1 MISHHR
7 LQGSQYA
14 FALAAACF
22 SVVPQQAVAA
32 QVQAY
37 AIFEVAPSANVNAA
51 VEKLRGTSL
60 SNCLQL
66 VIGAQARDV
75 ILNFRWEGRSTDTS
89 YLNQVRVAFER
100 VDGISRETIVWVK
113 QGTS

>member
-14 FALAAACF
+14 LALAAVCF
-22 SVVPQQAVAA
+22 SAIPQQAAAA

-37 AIFEVAPSANVNAA
+37 AIFEVASSANVNAT

-60 SNCLQL
+60 GNCLHL
-66 VIGAQARDV
+66 VIGTQARDV
-75 ILNFRWEGRSTDTS
+75 ILHIACDERSTDTS
-89 YLNQVRVAFER
+89 YLNQAMVAFQKLTAYSAQR
-100 VDGISRETIVWVK
+100 SFP
-113 QGTS
+113 

>member
-7 LQGSQYA
+7 LQGSRYA

-75 ILNFRWEGRSTDTS
+75 ILHIACDERSTDTS
-89 YLNQVRVAFER
+89 YLNQAMVALAK
-100 VDGISRETIVWVK
+100 VDGIFRATIVSVK